1 MNGLSAHTSIIKGGG
16 MSDQLS
22 LAQIKRAYHQA
33 AKIVARYGDKYLPI
47 FERLEKEYQSRKDK
61 VKTLKRAIKIA
72 EKYTGFE
79 PTDL

>member
-1 MNGLSAHTSIIKGGG
+1 

-47 FERLEKEYQSRKDK
+47 FERLEKEYQNRKDK

-72 EKYTGFE
+72 EKDTGFE

>member
-1 MNGLSAHTSIIKGGG
+1 

-72 EKYTGFE
+72 EKHTGFE
-79 PTDL
+79 PTDR

>member
-1 MNGLSAHTSIIKGGG
+1 

-47 FERLEKEYQSRKDK
+47 FERLEKEYQNRKDK
-61 VKTLKRAIKIA
+61 VKTLNRAIKIA
-72 EKYTGFE
+72 EKDTGFE
-79 PTDL
+79 PTDI

>member
-1 MNGLSAHTSIIKGGG
+1 

-61 VKTLKRAIKIA
+61 VKTLNRAIKIA
-72 EKYTGFE
+72 EKHTGFE

>member
-1 MNGLSAHTSIIKGGG
+1 MNGLSAHTSITRGGC

-61 VKTLKRAIKIA
+61 VKTLNRAIKIA
-72 EKYTGFE
+72 EKHTGFE

>member
-1 MNGLSAHTSIIKGGG
+1 

-33 AKIVARYGDKYLPI
+33 AKIVARYGDKSLPI
-47 FERLEKEYQSRKDK
+47 FERLEKEYQNRKDK

-72 EKYTGFE
+72 EKDTGFE

>member
-1 MNGLSAHTSIIKGGG
+1 

-22 LAQIKRAYHQA
+22 LEQIKRAYHQA

-61 VKTLKRAIKIA
+61 VKTLNRAIKIA
-72 EKYTGFE
+72 KKHTGFE
-79 PTDL
+79 PTDR

>member
-1 MNGLSAHTSIIKGGG
+1 

-47 FERLEKEYQSRKDK
+47 FERLEKE
-61 VKTLKRAIKIA
+61 
-72 EKYTGFE
+72 
-79 PTDL
+79 

>member
-1 MNGLSAHTSIIKGGG
+1 

-33 AKIVARYGDKYLPI
+33 AKIVTLYGDKYLPI
-47 FERLEKEYQSRKDK
+47 FERLEKEYHDKKDK
-61 VKTLKRAIKIA
+61 VKTLNRAIKIA
-72 EKYTGFE
+72 EKHTGCE

>member
-1 MNGLSAHTSIIKGGG
+1 

-61 VKTLKRAIKIA
+61 VKTLNRAIKIA
-72 EKYTGFE
+72 EKHTGFE
-79 PTDL
+79 LTDR

>member
-1 MNGLSAHTSIIKGGG
+1 MNGLNAHTSIIREGF

-47 FERLEKEYQSRKDK
+47 FERLEKEYHDK
-61 VKTLKRAIKIA
+61 KARVKTLNRAIKIA
-72 EKYTGFE
+72 EKHTGFE
-79 PTDL
+79 PKDI